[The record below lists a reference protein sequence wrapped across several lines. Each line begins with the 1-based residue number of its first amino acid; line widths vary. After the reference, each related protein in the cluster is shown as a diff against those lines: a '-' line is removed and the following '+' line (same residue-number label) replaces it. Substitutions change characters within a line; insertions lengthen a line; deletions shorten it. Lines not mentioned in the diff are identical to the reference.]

1 MRAQQRQIVQEKSV
15 DFIVMMLNVNTDVY
29 DLIYPSLFFNYE
41 VAAEQIDTV
50 DNVSQVK
57 FVLFGPK
64 ILSSPCKDN
73 GLVNDKR
80 EFNTRRD
87 LMTGIDLV
95 KAAVRA
101 LDEQKGGGY

>member
-1 MRAQQRQIVQEKSV
+1 MASSMPGFYYAADILPVNKYFCLLNIPDENLPEMRAQQRQIVQEKSV

-57 FVLFGPK
+57 FVLFRA
-64 ILSSPCKDN
+64 KDI
-73 GLVNDKR
+73 
-80 EFNTRRD
+80 E
-87 LMTGIDLV
+87 
-95 KAAVRA
+95 
-101 LDEQKGGGY
+101 